1 MTPFQVYLLMQAD
14 SICSIAGFI
23 TVFSGIGFAITTIGR
38 FATGS
43 CVDADDIKYQR
54 KDWRDWQALVKMHR
68 WAMAIFFPAL
78 FLAIFMPNTKTIATM
93 VVLPKITSPAAMNAL
108 GEKGEQLYSI
118 AREALQGLADR
129 AKPTPADDSKK

>member
-14 SICSIAGFI
+14 SICNIAGTLAI
-23 TVFSGIGFAITTIGR
+23 LGGVIFAVSTIAR
-38 FATGS
+38 YTCGS
-43 CVDADDIKYQR
+43 CVDADDIKYER
-54 KDWRDWQALVKMHR
+54 KDWRDWQMAIKLHR

-129 AKPTPADDSKK
+129 AKPAPADDSKK